1 MKVKNFFLTLLF
13 SKGFLKKAAL
23 MCKVP
28 RRAWRKKT
36 EKEAGGKGGF
46 FALFLKRIKG
56 ISPPSPIAPLRSEK
70 SAEGTLLRVKS

>member
-13 SKGFLKKAAL
+13 SKGFFKKAAL

-46 FALFLKRIKG
+46 FALFLKQIKE